1 LRLDARSLG
10 LAAAVVAAIGFG
22 VCGILFSLAPAPM
35 ASFVSWVLHIDITAM
50 RRSMSAPQLV
60 IGLVLVGAYVGLV
73 VGLTAGLYNR
83 ISRRAPV

>member
-1 LRLDARSLG
+1 MVLNARSLG

-22 VCGILFSLAPAPM
+22 LCGILFSIAPAPM

-83 ISRRAPV
+83 LVRGTPA